1 MVWRESC
8 AMDERTRFIGESL
21 SGEWTM
27 VELCERYG
35 ISRKTG
41 YKWLGRYRADGPGG
55 LLERPRA
62 PLHHGRATAQAKVD
76 AIVALRLER
85 PHWGPKKIVAK
96 LSAQATDVAWPR
108 ASTAGEILK
117 RAGLVTGRRLRRRVA
132 STPGGLTVPRRPN
145 HVWAADHK
153 GAQVARRAVARR

>member
-1 MVWRESC
+1 MAWRENC
-8 AMDERTRFIGESL
+8 AMDERTRFIGECL

-41 YKWLGRYRADGPGG
+41 YKWLGRYHAHGPGG
-55 LLERPRA
+55 LQERPRA
-62 PLHHGRATAQAKVD
+62 PLHHGRATPEAVVD
-76 AIVALRLER
+76 AIVGLRQER
-85 PHWGPKKIVAK
+85 PHWGPRKIMAK
-96 LSAQATDVAWPR
+96 LSALAPEVAWPR

-132 STPGGLTVPRRPN
+132 PTAGG
-145 HVWAADHK
+145 
-153 GAQVARRAVARR
+153 